1 MLFNSC
7 DCNCEDD
14 LEDKGKVEENEREN
28 KKVKDG
34 ELNQVD
40 MGGKE
45 AEDTNKNMTQKG
57 FLRPRRE
64 TLHPDLP
71 LSISIHHKIFTPCK
85 TPKSWAILRRGRQC
99 QSEKTLV
106 LGARWIVNTNL
117 DSQLRQVTCFG
128 GSNCS

>member
-7 DCNCEDD
+7 DCNCKDD
-14 LEDKGKVEENEREN
+14 LEDKGKVEEKEREN

-45 AEDTNKNMTQKG
+45 AEDKKKTMRQKG
-57 FLRPRRE
+57 FLTLRPKME

-71 LSISIHHKIFTPCK
+71 LSISIRDRIFTPCV
-85 TPKSWAILRRGRQC
+85 RRHQRVGR
-99 QSEKTLV
+99 
-106 LGARWIVNTNL
+106 
-117 DSQLRQVTCFG
+117 F
-128 GSNCS
+128 